1 MYPVTPISPYEIPGV
16 FDDDGDNQQL
26 ALNASLIQPIDE
38 EGKMLVVPS
47 ISIVRTGYLNNLM
60 TGRTDYLFVSGVS
73 ASYQAKPWFT
83 PQLFVNHSKNGPIK
97 KEGYP
102 RRCIQV

>member
-1 MYPVTPISPYEIPGV
+1 MTGTTSNSIRLPDPT
-16 FDDDGDNQQL
+16 NRK
-26 ALNASLIQPIDE
+26 E
-38 EGKMLVVPS
+38 ENLVVPS

-83 PQLFVNHSKNGPIK
+83 PQLFVNHSKKWTNQKGKDILGAASK
-97 KEGYP
+97 FKNLDAGL
-102 RRCIQV
+102 ILSLSHSF